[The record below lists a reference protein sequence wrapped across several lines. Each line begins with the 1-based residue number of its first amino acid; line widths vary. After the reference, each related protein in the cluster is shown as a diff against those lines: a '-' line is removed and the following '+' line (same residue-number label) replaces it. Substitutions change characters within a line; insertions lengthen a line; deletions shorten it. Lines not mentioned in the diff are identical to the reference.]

1 MDKPRNCLFPG
12 FGPEVVEVGTFLPA
26 TVPLILRETELVVFD
41 DVQTVQIAVNGLQT
55 ERVLDER
62 NSFDLKNLVVHF
74 GGRKISD
81 GAD

>member
-1 MDKPRNCLFPG
+1 
-12 FGPEVVEVGTFLPA
+12 
-26 TVPLILRETELVVFD
+26 
-41 DVQTVQIAVNGLQT
+41 VNGLQT